1 MAQCGAS
8 RTSAEFGAIAQL
20 GERLHGMQ
28 EVGGS
33 IPPGS
38 TSRRRGQLLSRI
50 LPTCFRRSRI
60 QDLTPSAL
68 HEWVV

>member
-1 MAQCGAS
+1 MSGQGGTLIDSVAS
-8 RTSAEFGAIAQL
+8 LPYLRGPLRGAIAQL

-38 TSRRRGQLLSRI
+38 TI
-50 LPTCFRRSRI
+50 
-60 QDLTPSAL
+60 
-68 HEWVV
+68 

>member
-1 MAQCGAS
+1 
-8 RTSAEFGAIAQL
+8 
-20 GERLHGMQ
+20 
-28 EVGGS
+28 
-33 IPPGS
+33 
-38 TSRRRGQLLSRI
+38 LSRI